1 MSQIGIVIVTY
12 NSQSEI
18 GPCLDAAL
26 ATGAEVV
33 VVDNGSQDGTLAE
46 AASRE
51 VRVVANPNNRGFAA
65 AVNQGFT
72 LLHSPYVVLLNPD
85 AVILG
90 GLEAMRQA
98 CDLKGAAGA
107 GGCLVDAEGK
117 PQIGFMVRSFPTPAA
132 LVLEVLVLNRICPNN
147 PVNRRYRAMAMDYS
161 FRRAVEQPAGA
172 FLLLRR
178 AVWEELGGLDEGYY
192 PLWFEDVDFC
202 ERVAARGYVL
212 FYTPEA
218 VARHKGG
225 HSIASVSVQARC
237 FYWYR
242 SLLRYSV
249 RHYRPSAFRLVCL
262 SVVAGSILRGA
273 VGALSQWSWTP
284 LAAYGNVIRLAGRCL
299 LFGWEDAV
307 AMSGSRF

>member
-26 ATGAEVV
+26 ATGADLV

-46 AASRE
+46 VSSRG
-51 VRVVANPNNRGFAA
+51 VRTVANPNNRGFAA
-65 AVNQGFT
+65 AVNQGFMA
-72 LLHSPYVVLLNPD
+72 LRSPYVLLLNPD
-85 AVILG
+85 AVILR
-90 GLEAMRQA
+90 GLDAMRQA

-107 GGCLVDAEGK
+107 SGCLLDAEGK
-117 PQIGFMVRSFPTPAA
+117 PQTGFMVRSLPTPAA
-132 LVLEVLVLNRICPNN
+132 LVLEVLVLNRIWPSN
-147 PVNRRYRAMAMDYS
+147 PVNRRYRAAALDYS
-161 FRRAVEQPAGA
+161 SQIVVEQPAGA
-172 FLLLRR
+172 FLMLRR

-202 ERVAARGYVL
+202 RRVAAHRYVL

-218 VARHKGG
+218 VARHTGG
-225 HSIASVSVQARC
+225 HSIASISVQVRC

-242 SLLRYSV
+242 SLLRYSA
-249 RHYRPSAFRLVCL
+249 RHFRPLAFRIVCL
-262 SVVAGSILRGA
+262 SVVAGSIFRGA
-273 VGALSQWSWTP
+273 AGALFQRSWTP
-284 LAAYGNVIRLAGRCL
+284 LAAYGNVMRLAGRCL
-299 LFGWEDAV
+299 IFGWEDAA